1 MYKILRYIFVL
12 SGLFALRTACAQTS
26 SDKIDVREV
35 VLGHIGDAYEWCI
48 AGSAVIPLPVIVRDA
63 QGGWLAFSS
72 ARLRDGAVYK
82 GFQIAT
88 DGDCVGRIV
97 DAQGNRPLD
106 LSLTK
111 NAAAMLLNS
120 LLTVSVILAA
130 AKWYRRRRCTTAPGG
145 FPGAVEAIVMTVYDD
160 VICGCAGS
168 RARRFAPYLLT
179 LFFFVLVNNL
189 MGLLPVFPGGANVT
203 GSLSVTLVLAVM
215 TFLAVNL
222 FGSRRYWRE
231 IFWPD
236 VPTWLKLPVPLMPL
250 VEIFGIFTKP
260 FALMIRLAANMIAG
274 HTVILALTC
283 LIFLTAELGL
293 AVNGSMSVAA
303 VVLGVF
309 MNLIEL
315 LVAFVQA
322 YVFTLLTAVFI
333 GLSGPEQTK
342 QDSLK
347 S

>member
-1 MYKILRYIFVL
+1 MCKILKYIFLL

-26 SDKIDVREV
+26 SGEIDVREV
-35 VLGHIGDAYEWCI
+35 VLGHIGDAYEWHV

-63 QGGWLAFSS
+63 QGGWHAFSS
-72 ARLRDGAVYK
+72 ARLRDGAVYE
-82 GFQIAT
+82 GFRIAT
-88 DGDCVGRIV
+88 DGDHSGKIV
-97 DAQGNRPLD
+97 DAEGNRPLD

-111 NAAAMLLNS
+111 NGAALLLNS
-120 LLTVSVILAA
+120 LVVVAAIFAA
-130 AKWYRRRRCTTAPGG
+130 ARRYHRCGSTAAPGG
-145 FPGAVEAIVMTVYDD
+145 FAGAVEAVVVTIYDD

-179 LFFFVLVNNL
+179 LFFFILVNNL
-189 MGLLPVFPGGANVT
+189 MGLLPVFPGGASVT
-203 GSLSVTLVLAVM
+203 GSLSVTLVLAVA

-236 VPTWLKLPVPLMPL
+236 VPAWLKLPVPLMPL
-250 VEIFGIFTKP
+250 VELFGIFTKP

-274 HTVILALTC
+274 HTVILALVC
-283 LIFLTAELGL
+283 LIFLTAELRT
-293 AVNGSMSVAA
+293 AVNGSMTVAA
-303 VVLGVF
+303 VVMGVF

-322 YVFTLLTAVFI
+322 YVFTLLSAVFI
-333 GLSGPEQTK
+333 GLSDPEQAK
-342 QDSLK
+342 Q
-347 S
+347 

>member
-1 MYKILRYIFVL
+1 MYKILKYIFLL

-26 SDKIDVREV
+26 SGEIDVREV
-35 VLGHIGDAYEWCI
+35 VLGHIGDAYEWHV

-63 QGGWLAFSS
+63 QGGWHAFSS
-72 ARLRDGAVYK
+72 ARLRDGAVYE
-82 GFQIAT
+82 GFRIAT
-88 DGDCVGRIV
+88 DGDHSGKIV
-97 DAQGNRPLD
+97 DAGDNRPLD

-111 NAAAMLLNS
+111 NAAALLLNS
-120 LLTVSVILAA
+120 LVVVAAIFAA
-130 AKWYRRRRCTTAPGG
+130 ARWYRRRGSSAAPGG
-145 FPGAVEAIVMTVYDD
+145 FAGAVEAVVVTIYDD

-179 LFFFVLVNNL
+179 LFFFILVNNL
-189 MGLLPVFPGGANVT
+189 MGLLPVFPGGASVT
-203 GSLSVTLVLAVM
+203 GSLSVTLVLAVA

-236 VPTWLKLPVPLMPL
+236 VPAWLKLPVPLMPL
-250 VEIFGIFTKP
+250 VELFGIFTKP

-274 HTVILALTC
+274 HTVILALAC
-283 LIFLTAELGL
+283 LIFLTAEFGA
-293 AVNGSMSVAA
+293 AVNGSMTVAA

-322 YVFTLLTAVFI
+322 YVFTLLSAVFI
-333 GLSGPEQTK
+333 GLSDPEQAK
-342 QDSLK
+342 Q
-347 S
+347 

>member
-1 MYKILRYIFVL
+1 MLKYIFLL

-26 SDKIDVREV
+26 SGEIDVREV
-35 VLGHIGDAYEWCI
+35 VLGHIGDAYEWRI

-63 QGGWLAFSS
+63 QGGWHAFSS
-72 ARLRDGAVYK
+72 ARLRDGAAYES
-82 GFQIAT
+82 FRIAT
-88 DGDCVGRIV
+88 DGDHSGKIV
-97 DAQGNRPLD
+97 DAGGDRPLD

-111 NAAAMLLNS
+111 NGAALLLNS
-120 LLTVSVILAA
+120 LVVVAAIFAA
-130 AKWYRRRRCTTAPGG
+130 ARWYRRRGSSAAPGG
-145 FPGAVEAIVMTVYDD
+145 FTGAVEAVVMTVYDD
-160 VICGCAGS
+160 VICSCAGS

-179 LFFFVLVNNL
+179 LFFFILVNNL
-189 MGLLPVFPGGANVT
+189 MGLLPVFPGGASVT
-203 GSLSVTLVLAVM
+203 GSLSVTLVLAVA

-236 VPTWLKLPVPLMPL
+236 VPAWLKLPVPLMPL
-250 VEIFGIFTKP
+250 VELFGIFTKP

-274 HTVILALTC
+274 HTVILALAC
-283 LIFLTAELGL
+283 LIFLTAELGA
-293 AVNGSMSVAA
+293 AVNGSMTVAA

-322 YVFTLLTAVFI
+322 YVFTLLSAVFI
-333 GLSGPEQTK
+333 GLSDPEQAK
-342 QDSLK
+342 Q
-347 S
+347 

>member
-1 MYKILRYIFVL
+1 MLKYILLL

-26 SDKIDVREV
+26 SGEIDVREV
-35 VLGHIGDAYEWCI
+35 VLGHIGDAYEWRI

-63 QGGWLAFSS
+63 QGGWHAFSS
-72 ARLRDGAVYK
+72 ARLRDGAAYE
-82 GFQIAT
+82 GFRIAT
-88 DGDCVGRIV
+88 DGDHSGKIV
-97 DAQGNRPLD
+97 DTRGNRPLD

-111 NAAAMLLNS
+111 NAAALLLNS
-120 LLTVSVILAA
+120 LVVVAA
-130 AKWYRRRRCTTAPGG
+130 IFAVARWYRRRGSTAAPGG
-145 FPGAVEAIVMTVYDD
+145 FAGAVEAVVVTIYDD

-168 RARRFAPYLLT
+168 RTRRFAPYLLT
-179 LFFFVLVNNL
+179 LFFFILVNNL
-189 MGLLPVFPGGANVT
+189 MGLLPVFPGGASVT
-203 GSLSVTLVLAVM
+203 GSLSVTLVLAVA

-236 VPTWLKLPVPLMPL
+236 VPAWLKLPVPLMPL
-250 VEIFGIFTKP
+250 VELFGIFTKP

-274 HTVILALTC
+274 HTVILALAC
-283 LIFLTAELGL
+283 LIFLTAELGA
-293 AVNGSMSVAA
+293 AVNGSMTVAA

-322 YVFTLLTAVFI
+322 YVFTLLSAVFI
-333 GLSGPEQTK
+333 GLSDPEQAK
-342 QDSLK
+342 Q
-347 S
+347 